1 MTVFFMVDI
10 RDVETFVTLGKISFC
25 DGFDKNELRTPF
37 PHEGGA
43 NRLSRV
49 ASQLLLLRPHSGSQS

>member
-25 DGFDKNELRTPF
+25 DGFDNDIVSLF
-37 PHEGGA
+37 PIG
-43 NRLSRV
+43 NFDD
-49 ASQLLLLRPHSGSQS
+49 